1 MKAQQHRRFPVSK
14 GIVYRGVRP
23 IDCRQRLGLS
33 FTSKGKCFIHIEN
46 TTGAW
51 RTTIKR
57 SAKNLSLL
65 LVALLLATQAFANT
79 YNPAAHT
86 DPINLTPEVREAHER
101 FYTLDFDGALTRFE
115 AIQKAN
121 PQSVI
126 ATGYILQ
133 TLVFR
138 ELYRQDLLDTTY
150 YAHDSF
156 LTSKRNV
163 PVPPDVRARI
173 ESLTNSAIALA
184 DQQIKANPNDA
195 NAYFARGYARGMH
208 AAFITLCDHSYVAA
222 ARQGYASRSDSEQT
236 LKIDPNYA
244 DAKMAIGIQQFAV
257 ASLPR
262 FVRILVGI
270 AGVGGNKEKGLELLR
285 ESAAHGIV
293 TPIESRTALSL
304 FLRHDAR
311 YPEAIVVQKGLAD
324 QYPHDYLFR
333 LEVANL
339 TKDSGNGPGAIA
351 IYREILADAKKPGYF
366 IEPRLHMAYF
376 GLADT
381 QRGQNDI
388 AAAAQN
394 YLQAAAQ
401 PTCSDWIRRRAQLNA
416 GEMFD
421 LLHNRDEAIKQYQLA
436 SAGGGDQ
443 SQTDAAHR
451 YLKTPYTGK

>member
-1 MKAQQHRRFPVSK
+1 M
-14 GIVYRGVRP
+14 
-23 IDCRQRLGLS
+23 
-33 FTSKGKCFIHIEN
+33 
-46 TTGAW
+46 
-51 RTTIKR
+51 
-57 SAKNLSLL
+57 
-65 LVALLLATQAFANT
+65 ALLLASPSPADT
-79 YNPAAHT
+79 YNPANHT
-86 DPINLTPEVREAHER
+86 DPINLTPQVHEALER
-101 FYTLDFDGALTRFE
+101 FYNLDYAGALSRFE

-121 PQSVI
+121 PQSSI
-126 ATGYILQ
+126 ATGYILT

-138 ELYRQDLLDTTY
+138 ELYQQDLLDTTY

-163 PVPPDVRARI
+163 PVPQATRDRI
-173 ESLTNSAIALA
+173 EQLTNSAIALA

-195 NAYFARGYARGMH
+195 NAYFARGYARGIH
-208 AAFITLCDHSYVAA
+208 AAFITLCDHSFVAA
-222 ARQGYASRSDSEQT
+222 ARQGLSSRNDSEAA

-244 DAKMAIGIQQFAV
+244 DARMAIGIQQFAV

-262 FVRILVGI
+262 FVRMIVGI

-311 YPEAIVVQKGLAD
+311 YPEAIVVQKSLAD
-324 QYPHDYLFR
+324 QYPHDFLFR

-339 TKDSGNGPGAIA
+339 TKDSGNGPAAIA
-351 IYREILADAKKPGYF
+351 LYREILADAKKPGYF
-366 IEPRLHMAYF
+366 IDPRLHMTYF

-381 QRGQNDI
+381 QRGQNQI
-388 AAAAQN
+388 AEAAQN
-394 YLQAAAQ
+394 YLDAAAQ

-421 LLHNRDEAIKQYQLA
+421 LLHNRAEAIRQYQLA

-443 SQTDAAHR
+443 SQADAARR

>member
-1 MKAQQHRRFPVSK
+1 VSTIATTDLWLRR
-14 GIVYRGVRP
+14 R
-23 IDCRQRLGLS
+23 
-33 FTSKGKCFIHIEN
+33 
-46 TTGAW
+46 
-51 RTTIKR
+51 TIKR
-57 SAKNLSLL
+57 CIKFPSLL
-65 LVALLLATQAFANT
+65 LALLLAASAYSQSYDPT
-79 YNPAAHT
+79 AHT
-86 DPINLTPEVREAHER
+86 DPVNLTPQVREAHDH
-101 FYTLDFDGALTRFE
+101 FYNLDYDGALTRFE
-115 AIQKAN
+115 AIQKTN
-121 PQSVI
+121 PQSAVVN
-126 ATGYILQ
+126 GYILM

-156 LTSKRNV
+156 LTSKRSV
-163 PVPPDVRARI
+163 PISPAIRERI
-173 ESLTNSAIALA
+173 ESLTNSTIALC

-208 AAFITLCDHSYVAA
+208 AAFITLVDHSYVAA
-222 ARQGYASRSDSEQT
+222 ARQGYAARGDSEQT
-236 LKIDPNYA
+236 LKIDPGYA

-262 FVRILVGI
+262 LIRMMVGI
-270 AGVGGNKEKGLELLR
+270 AGVSGNKEKGLDLLR
-285 ESAAHGIV
+285 DSAAHGIV

-311 YPEAIVVQKGLAD
+311 YAEAIVVQKGLAE
-324 QYPHDYLFR
+324 QYPRDYLFR
-333 LEVANL
+333 IEVANL

-366 IEPRLHMAYF
+366 TEPRMHMTYF

-388 AAAAQN
+388 ADAAQN
-394 YLQAAAQ
+394 YLLAAAQ
-401 PTCSDWIRRRAQLNA
+401 PTCSDWLRRRAQLNA

-421 LLHNRDEAIKQYQLA
+421 LLNNRDEAIKQYQLA

-443 SQTDAAHR
+443 SQVDAAHR